1 MNASQRTTRVP
12 DRRIVLSALWIFA
25 MFNYLYADVYTL
37 FFNQLF
43 APEAWK
49 QLQAGQVGGV
59 QLTQGFVL
67 ITAALMETAIAMVLL
82 SWVLSYRANRWANI
96 FAGAFHTAFVAWSLF
111 GEAPTLFYAFFSAVE
126 IGCTLFVVWYAWT
139 WRSPEINL
147 NSTRLA
153 RGESGRGSR

>member
-1 MNASQRTTRVP
+1 MNTSHKTSTVP
-12 DRRIVLSALWIFA
+12 DRRVILSALWIFA

-37 FFNQLF
+37 FFNQLL

-49 QLQAGQVGGV
+49 QLQAGQVGGM

-67 ITAALMETAIAMVLL
+67 ITAVLMETAIAMVLL
-82 SWVLSYRANRWANI
+82 PWVLSYRANRWANI
-96 FAGAFHTAFVAWSLF
+96 IAGTFHTAFVAWSLA

-139 WRSPEINL
+139 WRSPGISLKNMP
-147 NSTRLA
+147 LA
-153 RGESGRGSR
+153 RGESGGD